1 MAYAKNSDQV
11 ILEKLKKFLEDP
23 KLASQRRLP
32 SERSLAIELGIP
44 RSALRKALLVLQEEG
59 LIWRHVGR
67 GTFIGPKPEVIRT
80 REELS
85 SVTSVTN
92 PAEIME
98 ARLLLEPKLAALAAL
113 RVSLNEISQ
122 MEIYLQK
129 AEEAAKAEQFEH
141 WDEQLHLA
149 IAQATD
155 NNLLISLFMVIHKIK
170 QSNIWGKL
178 KEASLTS
185 ERQKIYHGQHRDI
198 VDALRYRE
206 ASKAETLM
214 REHLET
220 IKSHLL
226 EIYKF
231 A

>member
-1 MAYAKNSDQV
+1 MAYVKNSDQV
-11 ILEKLKKFLEDP
+11 ILEKIKRFLEDQ
-23 KLASQRRLP
+23 KLVSQRRLP

-67 GTFIGPKPEVIRT
+67 GTFIGPKPEAIRT

-92 PAEIME
+92 PSEIME

-129 AEEAAKAEQFEH
+129 AEEVDKAEQFEH

-185 ERQKIYHGQHRDI
+185 ERQKIYHDQHREI
-198 VDALRYRE
+198 VDALKSRE

>member
-1 MAYAKNSDQV
+1 MVYIKNSNEV
-11 ILEKLKKFLEDP
+11 ALSKLKKFLEDP
-23 KLASQRRLP
+23 KLISQGRLP

-44 RSALRKALLVLQEEG
+44 RSALRKALFVLQEEG

-67 GTFIGPKPEVIRT
+67 GTFIGPKPEQVQVQK
-80 REELS
+80 ELS

-113 RVSLNEISQ
+113 RVSLNDISQ
-122 MEIYLQK
+122 MEIYLQRAQDANK
-129 AEEAAKAEQFEH
+129 TEQFEH

-178 KEASLTS
+178 KEASLTP
-185 ERQKIYHGQHRDI
+185 ERQKIYHGQHREI
-198 VDALRYRE
+198 VEALRYRE
-206 ASKAETLM
+206 ASKAESLM

-231 A
+231 V

>member
-122 MEIYLQK
+122 MEIYLQRAQEVNK
-129 AEEAAKAEQFEH
+129 TEQFEH

-149 IAQATD
+149 IAQATG

-185 ERQKIYHGQHRDI
+185 ERQKIYHGQHKEI

-206 ASKAETLM
+206 ASKAEILM

-220 IKSHLL
+220 IKNHLL

-231 A
+231 V

>member
-1 MAYAKNSDQV
+1 MAFIKDSHQV
-11 ILEKLKKFLEDP
+11 ILAKLKKFLEDG
-23 KLASQRRLP
+23 KLVSQGRLP
-32 SERSLAIELGIP
+32 SERALAIELGIP
-44 RSALRKALLVLQEEG
+44 RSALRKAMMVLQEEG

-67 GTFIGPKPEVIRT
+67 GTFIGPKPEAIRT
-80 REELS
+80 QEALS

-98 ARLLLEPKLAALAAL
+98 ARILLEPKLAALAAL

-122 MEIYLQK
+122 MEIYIQK
-129 AEEAAKAEQFEH
+129 AQEANKTEQFEH

-185 ERQKIYHGQHRDI
+185 ERQKIYHAQHREI
-198 VDALRYRE
+198 VDALKYRE
-206 ASKAETLM
+206 ASRAENLM

-226 EIYKF
+226 EVYKF

>member
-1 MAYAKNSDQV
+1 MISLRNSDQV
-11 ILEKLKKFLEDP
+11 ILEKLKKFLADP
-23 KLASQRRLP
+23 KFVSQKRLP

-67 GTFIGPKPEVIRT
+67 GTFLGPKPELFAAY
-80 REELS
+80 EEPS

-113 RVSLNEISQ
+113 RVSLNEIAQ
-122 MEIYLQK
+122 MELFLQR
-129 AEEAAKAEQFEH
+129 AQEANKTEQFEH

-185 ERQKIYHGQHRDI
+185 ERQKIYQNQHQEI
-198 VDALRYRE
+198 VNALKYRE
-206 ASKAETLM
+206 ASKAENLM

-220 IKSHLL
+220 IQNHLL
-226 EIYKF
+226 QINKIV
-231 A
+231 